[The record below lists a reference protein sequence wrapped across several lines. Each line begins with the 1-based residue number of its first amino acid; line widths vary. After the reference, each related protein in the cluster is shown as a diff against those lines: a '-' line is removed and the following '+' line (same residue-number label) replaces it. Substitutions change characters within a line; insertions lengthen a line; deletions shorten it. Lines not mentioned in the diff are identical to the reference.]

1 MEIGNWKIERR
12 KKKEERRKKK
22 EERRKKKEERRKK
35 KEERRKNCPRVGR
48 LGTRRILIVESR
60 I

>member
-22 EERRKKKEERRKK
+22 EERRKKKEERTALGWAAL
-35 KEERRKNCPRVGR
+35 ERG
-48 LGTRRILIVESR
+48 GFS
-60 I
+60 